1 MKELLMTMLENLIYD
16 ITSSAIKNWKD
27 RYKWKRFLRE
37 LRRDISRFC
46 KKNESIYIDSSAF
59 DYFIRNADF
68 LGNVVRRSI
77 ATKLEKSEKEFLR
90 NEIKKA
96 KEIAVAEGIIFEN
109 SEERVIQD
117 LYYLIRDVVGTYY
130 RNSLSVEQ
138 RYMVTLCLNQLAELK
153 EAVNA
158 NHEENQKKFDE
169 IRNVIKEEGKLN
181 NTKAALIAELLS
193 KELYEGR
200 IQEFD
205 DLAIAVKDKSDDLS
219 LFYGCLSQIIYSD
232 SCANAVKRIADISN
246 AGIRDNAVRTVLP
259 ILLFR
264 DESIK
269 GLLEATTTRFLRDI
283 VDSLISGSKERI
295 FSEEITYDNGLEIH
309 NFTLNKKLVR
319 EEEKLIRLLVILFL
333 HQKRIRNIQFAMEKV
348 ENGKHTWLTDILI
361 ADKKVEGLISNN
373 TGDNSQKLN
382 IVINEILQHKEI
394 YDRLCKKS
402 RSFFYSVLVKA
413 YLGINKID
421 EAEKYVPKDLMQ
433 ERPLSDYVYAI
444 RIEKRK
450 VELDEV
456 YNYSV
461 RNETY

>member
-27 RYKWKRFLRE
+27 RYKWKHFIRE

-68 LGNVVRRSI
+68 LENVVRRSI

-117 LYYLIRDVVGTYY
+117 LFYLIKNVVGTYY

-138 RYMVTLCLNQLAELK
+138 RYMVNLYLNQLAELK

-158 NHEENQKKFDE
+158 NHEEDQKKFDE

-219 LFYGCLSQIIYSD
+219 LFYDCLSQIIYSD

-264 DESIK
+264 DESIE

-283 VDSLISGSKERI
+283 VDSLISGSNERI
-295 FSEEITYDNGLEIH
+295 FSELLE
-309 NFTLNKKLVR
+309 NQLLWKLP
-319 EEEKLIRLLVILFL
+319 
-333 HQKRIRNIQFAMEKV
+333 Q
-348 ENGKHTWLTDILI
+348 DI
-361 ADKKVEGLISNN
+361 
-373 TGDNSQKLN
+373 
-382 IVINEILQHKEI
+382 
-394 YDRLCKKS
+394 
-402 RSFFYSVLVKA
+402 
-413 YLGINKID
+413 
-421 EAEKYVPKDLMQ
+421 
-433 ERPLSDYVYAI
+433 
-444 RIEKRK
+444 
-450 VELDEV
+450 
-456 YNYSV
+456 
-461 RNETY
+461 